1 MGKGED
7 AECRN
12 YCNLEII
19 KRYTAVCAV
28 SLVREIWNLY
38 CYDTQPE

>member
-19 KRYTAVCAV
+19 KRYIAVCAV
-28 SLVREIWNLY
+28 NLETEI
-38 CYDTQPE
+38 

>member
-12 YCNLEII
+12 YCNLETI
-19 KRYTAVCAV
+19 KRYIAVCAV
-28 SLVREIWNLY
+28 SLGREV
-38 CYDTQPE
+38 